1 MVNFKPDKKDMEQQI
16 KRNLYYYN
24 QQAKLI
30 EHAKT
35 RASKVALRR
44 NFLKLQKI
52 NNYQSEYDR
61 IRQGLD
67 QSTLARVH
75 GTPTEQHIK
84 DRITKL
90 RELGTKALG
99 DGGIM
104 D

>member
-30 EHAKT
+30 EHARTK
-35 RASKVALRR
+35 ASKAALRR
-44 NFLKLQKI
+44 NWLKLQNI

-61 IRQGLD
+61 IRAGLE
-67 QSTLARVH
+67 QSTLARNGV
-75 GTPTEQHIK
+75 PTSQHIQ

-90 RELGTKALG
+90 RNLGAKALG
-99 DGGIM
+99 DHGIM

>member
-1 MVNFKPDKKDMEQQI
+1 MVNFKPDKQDMEKQI
-16 KRNLYYYN
+16 KRNLYYFKN
-24 QQAKLI
+24 QQKIIDAQ
-30 EHAKT
+30 KT
-35 RASKVALRR
+35 KAEMVALRR
-44 NFLKLQKI
+44 NWLKLQKTY
-52 NNYQSEYDR
+52 NYQSEYDR

-67 QSTLARVH
+67 QSTLARN

-99 DGGIM
+99 DGGII